1 MPRRKR
7 KAANGDGSIY
17 RCKDGRWCAA
27 IWLTYQGGRKKRH
40 YYFSRDRSGC
50 LAWLA
55 EMRLKRA
62 RGEPIAGS
70 DLTLLDWL
78 RVWLERYT
86 PNIRDSTRTSY
97 LGYVENHISASKIAS
112 MPLAKITT
120 DDLQR
125 FISFC
130 EGAGQPDSNGL
141 SAKTVRNL
149 FSMLHAALAQAVGNG
164 LIDRNPAGFVQLP
177 HVKQAEISPL
187 TDNEITRLL
196 AASKGERYAI
206 GLILLLFCG
215 FRLGE
220 LLALRHSSLREENG
234 VHYLRVEH
242 SLNRVSNFDAKPGDP
257 KTVLHLGPPKSA
269 SSQRDVPLLPQV
281 YEALLEH
288 MARQHQEATAS
299 WGLYDGDPFL
309 ISNELGGF
317 IDPTTFR
324 SWFNAVCEKAGI
336 RHVRVHD
343 CRHTA
348 ATMMLRGCATPHEVS
363 LILGHS
369 SSQITERTY
378 LHPDLGVRADAIN
391 HLLPAASLL
400 LK

>member
-1 MPRRKR
+1 MIRPDGTRKR
-7 KAANGDGSIY
+7 E
-17 RCKDGRWCAA
+17 
-27 IWLTYQGGRKKRH
+27 
-40 YYFSRDRSGC
+40 YFYSKQRADC
-50 LAWLA
+50 VNWLA

-97 LGYVENHISASKIAS
+97 LGYVKNHISASKIAS

-125 FISFC
+125 FISLC
-130 EGAGQPDSNGL
+130 EGTGQPDSKGL
-141 SAKTVRNL
+141 SAKTIRNL
-149 FSMLHAALAQAVGNG
+149 FSMLHAALGQAVGNG
-164 LIDRNPAGFVQLP
+164 LIDRNPVDFVQLP
-177 HVKQAEISPL
+177 RVRQPEISPL
-187 TDNEITRLL
+187 TDDEIAHLL
-196 AASKGERYAI
+196 AAARGEQYAI
-206 GLILLLFCG
+206 GLTLLLFCG

-220 LLALRHSSLREENG
+220 LLALRHRSLREENS
-234 VHYLRVEH
+234 VHYLRVEQ
-242 SLNRVSNFDAKPGDP
+242 SLNRVSNFDAKPGEP
-257 KTVLHLGPPKSA
+257 QTVLRLGPPKSA
-269 SSQRDVPLLPQV
+269 SSRRDVPLLPQV
-281 YEALLEH
+281 YEALMEH
-288 MARQHQEATAS
+288 MARQHQEAATS

-309 ISNELGGF
+309 ISNELGGW

-324 SWFNAVCEKAGI
+324 NWFNTVCVKAGI

-343 CRHTA
+343 CRHSA
-348 ATMMLRGCATPHEVS
+348 ATMMLRGGATPHQVA

-378 LHPDLGVRADAIN
+378 LHPDLGIRADAVN
-391 HLLPAASLL
+391 SLSAAADSLL
-400 LK
+400 R